1 MTALTRRSLLLG
13 ATALAGTAALS
24 GALAW
29 PPTFAE
35 IMAEKAARADQAAA
49 RLPAW
54 VVGTPGDFDGQI
66 IRAATEEDAIAE
78 WLDDMW
84 IQCECGDVLDSGEV
98 IGPEDCYRCTHSV
111 EAERSTYFDD
121 IDNPKA
127 GDWLRAGMGAH
138 CSRCG
143 EETCDEWNGHAIG
156 DEAVCEDCMALED
169 WRLADPERAAEM
181 EAEDLS

>member
-13 ATALAGTAALS
+13 ATALAGTAALPPV
-24 GALAW
+24 AW

-35 IMAEKAARADQAAA
+35 IMAEKAATAENAAA

-54 VVGTPGDFDGQI
+54 MVGTPDEYDWQV
-66 IRAATEEDAIAE
+66 IRAATEEEAIAE
-78 WLDDMW
+78 WLDDVG
-84 IQCECGDVLDSGEV
+84 IECECGEVLDSGEV
-98 IGPEDCYRCTHSV
+98 IGPEDCYRCSHSV

-138 CSRCG
+138 CSRCD
-143 EETCDEWNGHAIG
+143 EEVHVEAGGHAIG
-156 DEAVCEDCMALED
+156 DEAVCEDCMTLED
-169 WRLADPERAAEM
+169 WRIADPARAAEM
-181 EAEDLS
+181 EAEDLA

>member
-13 ATALAGTAALS
+13 ATALAGTAALPPV
-24 GALAW
+24 ALL
-29 PPTFAE
+29 AE
-35 IMAEKAARADQAAA
+35 SLPAPATSAAEATAA

-54 VVGTPGDFDGQI
+54 VVGTPGDFDGQV

-121 IDNPKA
+121 IDKPKA
-127 GDWLRAGMGAH
+127 GDWLRAGMGTH

-143 EETCDEWNGHAIG
+143 YEVHVEAGGHAIG
-156 DEAVCEDCMALED
+156 DEAVCEDCMTLED
-169 WRLADPERAAEM
+169 WRIVDPARAAEM
-181 EAEDLS
+181 EAEDLA